1 MGRSLTGEL
10 GPGDHLGQQL
20 REIGEVV
27 AEEASLKNKGFTG
40 VGSSQLATK
49 ELGFAGDTE
58 GRAAVGVLQ

>member
-1 MGRSLTGEL
+1 MGCRLTSVL

-27 AEEASLKNKGFTG
+27 AEEASLKNKSFAG
-40 VGSSQLATK
+40 VGSSQLTTK